1 MIRDYYFCVIIMVE
15 PIAKIKETKDISL
28 EQIHIG
34 LGQFRTRNV
43 EKNIDELA
51 ENIKTVGLLNPVTV
65 MENDDGTYEL
75 IAGQRRFLA
84 HERFGAKTIR
94 ANVLAKRLDEYE
106 RKIISVTENITIT
119 PPSREDYV
127 DACTALYRKYGTI
140 KAVAEKLGLKYST
153 VSEYVHY
160 DQLIEPLKDFV
171 DKGVVDLKTA
181 KRAQEAA
188 VTENGEIDDEAAL
201 AYAKEMRTMSGEGQK
216 RLVKVAQRMPEAS
229 IAEKIEKG
237 KEQASV
243 TSLRITI
250 ANEVNDSL
258 KEYASKE
265 GTKVD
270 DAATTLIEEGLEQKG
285 YLKRTNS

>member
-1 MIRDYYFCVIIMVE
+1 
-15 PIAKIKETKDISL
+15 
-28 EQIHIG
+28 
-34 LGQFRTRNV
+34 
-43 EKNIDELA
+43 
-51 ENIKTVGLLNPVTV
+51 
-65 MENDDGTYEL
+65 
-75 IAGQRRFLA
+75 
-84 HERFGAKTIR
+84 
-94 ANVLAKRLDEYE
+94 
-106 RKIISVTENITIT
+106 
-119 PPSREDYV
+119 
-127 DACTALYRKYGTI
+127 
-140 KAVAEKLGLKYST
+140 VAEKLGLKYST